1 MDPMGGLNVR
11 KLIAAGG
18 SQSGNRLL
26 AYTNGIQPI
35 EHTFDAI
42 VPIINAGAASDFE
55 DAIAHPDPNQHSRSV
70 KTKVRDDLTTPVMQI
85 NSQAESLYY
94 YTQRQPDTNF
104 FRSWEIAGGSHAP
117 VRTMQLIRQKTDR
130 DGLTDSINTYSAIRS
145 SEVNWI
151 YTVDAAFQH
160 INVWINGGDPPP
172 QMQPM
177 ELSSTKTSYMN
188 DQYGNAKGGI
198 RLPELEVP
206 IARYIAVP
214 TIALGGYTIPFTEA
228 QLKELYPTH
237 EAYVQKV
244 EAAAIAAKDAG
255 VILPYRVEEYVKAA
269 EAAPIPTSIMPNLK

>member
-1 MDPMGGLNVR
+1 MKELDDLANVKGRGNPALFCHYRVYKFRGSPQSTDFSFEPKALLYWSYIRGFYQFCGR
-11 KLIAAGG
+11 KW
-18 SQSGNRLL
+18 SQ
-26 AYTNGIQPI
+26 
-35 EHTFDAI
+35 
-42 VPIINAGAASDFE
+42 AAS
-55 DAIAHPDPNQHSRSV
+55 A
-70 KTKVRDDLTTPVMQI
+70 VMQI
-85 NSQAESLYY
+85 NSQTESLYY

-104 FRSWEIAGGSHAP
+104 FRSWEIAGASHAP

-206 IARYIAVP
+206 IARYIAGP